1 MSILFARSNLRI
13 VAGRAVIALCVA
25 LCASA
30 AMAVVEGETDTSPF
44 TQPGGDWEG
53 MNWDYVGSVN
63 VGSAVAVGR
72 RFMATNRHFSTV
84 PGDTVTVEGVDY
96 TVEEVINAP
105 AFLGDL
111 PDLRLLKLAT
121 PLPGYYSLYDGV
133 FNVPNKDL
141 IVVGTGYSGT
151 INEIDST
158 WTWSTSTGREKRWGT
173 NEFTNFAWI
182 PSGNLQ
188 SFVIQV
194 NFNFGDTAF
203 EAGIASGDS
212 GGGFFFKDGG
222 EWKLAALPAYVG
234 NLSGFWPPYNVCYG
248 IAMFL
253 YADWIRETAVIPGD
267 LNDDGFVN
275 ADDIDVLCDNL
286 GDADFDLDG
295 DGDADEDDLIYL
307 IEDLVELQDG
317 SGRVGTKQGDFNLDG
332 LVNGTDLAIM
342 KGAFGLSGIDYA
354 GGNTNCDDIVNGTDL
369 AILKANFGFIAPTGG
384 PAPEPATLA
393 LLGIGG
399 AFLLRRQRG
408 R

>member
-1 MSILFARSNLRI
+1 MSILFARSTLRI

-105 AFLGDL
+105 AFSGDF
-111 PDLRLLKLAT
+111 PDLRLLKVAT

-234 NLSGFWPPYNVCYG
+234 NLSGFWPP
-248 IAMFL
+248 
-253 YADWIRETAVIPGD
+253 
-267 LNDDGFVN
+267 
-275 ADDIDVLCDNL
+275 
-286 GDADFDLDG
+286 
-295 DGDADEDDLIYL
+295 
-307 IEDLVELQDG
+307 
-317 SGRVGTKQGDFNLDG
+317 
-332 LVNGTDLAIM
+332 
-342 KGAFGLSGIDYA
+342 
-354 GGNTNCDDIVNGTDL
+354 
-369 AILKANFGFIAPTGG
+369 
-384 PAPEPATLA
+384 
-393 LLGIGG
+393 
-399 AFLLRRQRG
+399 
-408 R
+408 

>member
-25 LCASA
+25 LWASA

-44 TQPGGDWEG
+44 TQSGGDWEG

-72 RFMATNRHFSTV
+72 RFMLTNRHFTTL
-84 PGDTVTVEGVDY
+84 PGHTVTVEGVDY
-96 TVEEVINAP
+96 TVEEAIDAP
-105 AFLGDL
+105 AFLGEL
-111 PDLRLLKLAT
+111 PDLRLLKLTT

-133 FNVPNKDL
+133 FDGPNKDL

-158 WTWSTSTGREKRWGT
+158 WTWSTSTSREKRWGT
-173 NEFTNFAWI
+173 NEFTKFVWKT
-182 PSGNLQ
+182 SGDLK

-194 NFNFGDTAF
+194 DFNFGDTAF
-203 EAGIASGDS
+203 EAGIAAGDS
-212 GGGFFFKDGG
+212 GGGYFFKDGG

-234 NLSGFWPPYNVCYG
+234 NLSGSWPPYNISYG
-248 IAMFL
+248 ITMFL

-267 LNDDGFVN
+267 FNDDGFVN

-286 GDADFDLDG
+286 GDGDLDLDG
-295 DGDADEDDLIYL
+295 DADADEDDLIYL
-307 IEDLVELQDG
+307 IENLVELQDG

-332 LVNGTDLAIM
+332 LVDGTDLAIM
-342 KGAFGLSGIDYA
+342 KTGFGQTGLGYA
-354 GGNTNCDDIVNGTDL
+354 GGNANCDALVDATDL
-369 AILKANFGFIAPTGG
+369 AILKANFGFIALAGG
-384 PAPEPATLA
+384 PVPEPATMGLLSLGGLA
-393 LLGIGG
+393 LL
-399 AFLLRRQRG
+399 RRRKK
-408 R
+408 